1 MPLLTIET
9 AGEAVFGTCDCCGK
23 TTRRV
28 WGFVHADASAYAS
41 YFVQWSEGHV
51 SEYGAAWDLIIGEW
65 GDGTSA
71 DDRYAVRLRY
81 RNDDEAFG
89 FMVVD
94 AEAGA
99 YESLASHALLREDII
114 GRPLAKDVF
123 AICDAIFLQDPRV
136 ARVFGGKPEI

>member
-1 MPLLTIET
+1 MPLLTIEP
-9 AGEAVFGTCDCCGK
+9 AGEAVLGTCDCCKK

-28 WGFVHADASAYAS
+28 WGFVRADASAYAS

-81 RNDDEAFG
+81 RNDDEAQG

-94 AEAGA
+94 ADART
-99 YESLASHALLREDII
+99 YESIASHALLREDII
-114 GRPLAKDVF
+114 GRPLAKDIF
-123 AICDAIFLQDPRV
+123 AICDAIFLQDQRV
-136 ARVFGGKPEI
+136 GRVFGAEPEI